1 MPQPPSV
8 STFIALALIPVAFLF
23 LHAFLSG
30 WKRWRYHQV
39 TGAIAITWDLAMSI
53 GYMLFRSFGGTVG
66 GSQLDLTGGL
76 RAYFIVHGTMAATV
90 MVLET
95 TVLVLGVML
104 SRKMRFGRWHRK
116 LSKVLFPLWWIA
128 FLTGEL
134 FYLAYYIL

>member
-1 MPQPPSV
+1 MPNPPFA

-30 WKRWRYHQV
+30 WNRWRYHKV
-39 TGAIAITWDLAMSI
+39 TGAFAITWDLAMSI

-66 GSQLDLTGGL
+66 GSQLKITGGL

-90 MVLET
+90 MVLEI

-104 SRKMRFGRWHRK
+104 SRGMRFGQWHGK
-116 LSKVLFPLWWIA
+116 LSKVLFPLWWVA

-134 FYLAYYIL
+134 FYLTYYVL